1 MRWVRSVSSDI
12 NLLQVQV
19 QNCNAW
25 KMNIHRVYYDV
36 ALHEALGRVGSDAG
50 WTMEDCETDFR
61 FVWREQRSQFMAG
74 CWLLAG
80 QSGTHSA
87 SSGTVILGFR
97 QCSHSGTK
105 ENEIGF

>member
-1 MRWVRSVSSDI
+1 
-12 NLLQVQV
+12 
-19 QNCNAW
+19 
-25 KMNIHRVYYDV
+25 MNIHRVYYV
-36 ALHEALGRVGSDAG
+36 ALHEAPGSVGSDADAG
-50 WTMEDCETDFR
+50 WTMESCETDFR
-61 FVWREQRSQFMAG
+61 FVWREQRSQLMAV